1 MNKVTVLRQPADG
14 VRGKQGPIL
23 RGPMDWESCA
33 SGFSFQA
40 GGENDTYLDY
50 VTYNGNYYMCKTT
63 HTKGSAFVANQWQT
77 AAQIPFVATMLMLAQ
92 NAKINFLSGQAI
104 RVGVNN
110 RTYGYFGVPSG
121 SGEILY
127 TGRSGQNEVEVIFS
141 SQTSPANPSGHPN
154 TTTGWTAE
162 PTTDA
167 KWIAVS
173 TSANG
178 TTWSAWS
185 KIAIANSTS
194 STVIFLRNN
203 GRPETPTGTSK
214 PSNWSYTVPTGTSS
228 LWYCTKKSGGWN
240 DPILVPGASGDYEPS
255 QATFVLDR
263 DGKAR
268 WGIPGGQ
275 RIEINPQ
282 SKELTAYDSDGAKR
296 TTVSG
301 GRLEQ
306 SQAIPGGNSV
316 TTFSGTSLIA
326 TESSVTTVITTHT
339 AASNGRVEINV
350 PSIMLRAKANNYDGK
365 PSVGVNHEAIPYT
378 SVSVTI
384 ELKVGGVTVDRIT
397 YSCSSGLGMID
408 PSESIVDSPVN
419 TVHKAA
425 TTLSG
430 TVNAGQSV
438 TVTATTSVQCTGGNG
453 FGGFGDASTTSD
465 AFSGRFVYGQL
476 QCFYGS
482 NGFSLSTDSDNYV
495 FFLFDSSGKLHARC
509 VSDGTTLFNT

>member
-40 GGENDTYLDY
+40 GGENDTYLDC
-50 VTYNGNYYMCKTT
+50 VIYNGNYYMCKTT

-104 RVGVNN
+104 RVGTQG
-110 RTYGYFGVPSG
+110 RTCGYFGVPDQN
-121 SGEILY
+121 GEIIY
-127 TGRSGQNEVEVIFS
+127 TGRRDESD
-141 SQTSPANPSGHPN
+141 TSEYG
-154 TTTGWTAE
+154 
-162 PTTDA
+162 
-167 KWIAVS
+167 
-173 TSANG
+173 
-178 TTWSAWS
+178 
-185 KIAIANSTS
+185 
-194 STVIFLRNN
+194 
-203 GRPETPTGTSK
+203 
-214 PSNWSYTVPTGTSS
+214 
-228 LWYCTKKSGGWN
+228 
-240 DPILVPGASGDYEPS
+240 PS
-255 QATFVLDR
+255 QSTFALYS

-282 SKELTAYDSDGAKR
+282 SKELTAYDSDGVKR

-301 GRLEQ
+301 GRLEP

-316 TTFSGTSLIA
+316 TTFSGTSLTA

-350 PSIMLRAKANNYDGK
+350 PSIMLRAKANNYTAK

-397 YSCSSGLGMID
+397 YSCSSCLGMRD

-453 FGGFGDASTTSD
+453 IGGFGDASTTSD

-495 FFLFDSSGKLHARC
+495 FFLFDTSGKLHARC
-509 VSDGTTLFNT
+509 VSEGTILFKTANES